1 MRVRLFFYKFLEM
14 RGGSNCVLDVMNKRR
29 ILIVDD
35 DRKNLKVLEMNFQA
49 QSYMVATAMSV
60 DDALSL
66 LNTHIF
72 EIVLSELSAP
82 SINGYQLLKEVQR
95 NPNNDLTHVIF
106 LSIKSDAWNRVK
118 SLKLGAKDF
127 IVKPVHVS
135 EIVARVNMVQNRLE
149 SCRDRQIENDNKFSG
164 RLEDLPVI
172 DLIEV
177 LGSEKKT
184 GILSLNNEN
193 GHSGQIIFNR
203 GHIMS
208 ATTESLRAEDAF
220 YKMIY
225 WNRGRFSMI
234 FAEVQIEDEFT
245 ISNMGLLLQ
254 GAKRMDL
261 RNELLKQLPS
271 LDAVVITTAN
281 FKKIIAQKDMNLELK
296 EFMQLFDGERSLGR
310 IIDDSH
316 ENEIVTLKRIAKL
329 YKLGFLHV
337 LKDFSAEKPVQFKP
351 ESEEEFAEFGSF
363 DQDAFVEESD
373 QLQFDMDHEIDRI
386 APDNFPGNKAYRSEL
401 SAGERAYSFRAMEK
415 NHQAPKNGDVL
426 PVSRDITDHIAVT
439 DDKTHVILLSS
450 EDRNNKDFI
459 AMLTASEPD
468 EINISSSKMPIYHG
482 TVNFRGGD
490 QLHVLSLNP
499 NEQFPLILDYFKE
512 KALGY
517 IFLIDL
523 DHVNW
528 SYHRY
533 LFKSLRRQL
542 AGPVL
547 IIVKQR
553 HSKSDFESQ
562 QIRENLELNE
572 NHLLRFISGI
582 DENSCRRVLFT
593 LLNELQGQYDLTL
606 AKNSERIIT
615 R

>member
-1 MRVRLFFYKFLEM
+1 
-14 RGGSNCVLDVMNKRR
+14 MNRRR

-49 QSYMVATAMSV
+49 LSYMVATAVSN
-60 DDALSL
+60 DEALSL
-66 LNTHIF
+66 LNSHVF
-72 EIVLSELSAP
+72 DIVLCELSAA
-82 SINGYQLLKEVQR
+82 SIDGYQLLKEVQR

-106 LSIKSDAWNRVK
+106 LSIKSDVWNRVK

-127 IVKPVHVS
+127 IVKPMHVS
-135 EIVARVNMVQNRLE
+135 EIVARVNMVQNRIETYRDMNVE
-149 SCRDRQIENDNKFSG
+149 SDNKFTG
-164 RLEDLPVI
+164 RLEDLAVI

-177 LGSEKKT
+177 LGAEKKT
-184 GILSLNNEN
+184 GILNLNNEN
-193 GHSGQIIFNR
+193 GHSGQIVFNR
-203 GHIMS
+203 GRIMS
-208 ATTESLRAEDAF
+208 AATESLRAEDAI

-234 FAEVQIEDEFT
+234 FTEVQVEDEFT

-281 FKKIIAQKDMNLELK
+281 FKKIIAQKDMNMELK
-296 EFMQLFDGERSLGR
+296 EFMKLFDGERSLGR

-316 ENEIVTLKRIAKL
+316 ENEIITLKRIVKL

-337 LKDFSAEKPVQFKP
+337 LKDFSAEQPVQFKSSEDEFP
-351 ESEEEFAEFGSF
+351 EFDSF
-363 DQDAFVEESD
+363 DQEAMVEKASR
-373 QLQFDMDHEIDRI
+373 LPFDPEREIDKI
-386 APDNFPGNKAYRSEL
+386 APDNFPQDRDIAEPEDDEREDLSTMETAYR
-401 SAGERAYSFRAMEK
+401 AFK
-415 NHQAPKNGDVL
+415 NHVL
-426 PVSRDITDHIAVT
+426 PVSRDTTEDFRSMDA
-439 DDKTHVILLSS
+439 KTHVILLST
-450 EDRNNKDFI
+450 ENQNNRDFI
-459 AMLTASEPD
+459 TMLTASAPD
-468 EINISSSKMPIYHG
+468 EIEVPAARTPIYHG
-482 TVNFRGGD
+482 LVNFRGGE

-499 NEQFPLILDYFKE
+499 NEQFKYILDYFK
-512 KALGY
+512 ARAIGY

-523 DHVNW
+523 DHMNW

-547 IIVKQR
+547 IIAKQQY
-553 HSKSDFESQ
+553 SNGDFESQ
-562 QIRENLELNE
+562 QLREHLGLDE
-572 NHLLRFISGI
+572 NYLLRFISRI

-593 LLNELQGQYDLTL
+593 LLNELQGQYDPLQQ
-606 AKNSERIIT
+606 NSARVTT